1 MEWKNSE
8 FLGGGEKRGGK
19 IYIKALQK
27 LLEEENTFN
36 PGPYAAL

>member
-8 FLGGGEKRGGK
+8 FFGGGEKRGGK